1 MKVETKAD
9 YRKRRHFRIRR
20 KVNGTAQRPRMSVY
34 ISNQHIYVQ
43 FIDDVE
49 ARTLTSIA
57 TTDKGQAAERG
68 NGKARAESL
77 GRLSAEKAK
86 AQGITEV
93 VFDRGGFR
101 YGGRMKALADAA
113 RESGLK
119 F

>member
-9 YRKRRHFRIRR
+9 YRKRRHYRIRR
-20 KVNGTAQRPRMSVY
+20 KVNGTAARPRMSVY

-43 FIDDVE
+43 FIDDV
-49 ARTLTSIA
+49 ASRTLASISTA
-57 TTDKGQAAERG
+57 DKGEAAERG
-68 NGKARAESL
+68 NGVARAQSL
-77 GRLSAEKAK
+77 GRLSAEKLK
-86 AQGITEV
+86 AQGITDV

-113 RESGLK
+113 REAGLK